1 MKDTKNIKYIIYARK
16 SSESEDRQV
25 KSIEDQIGILRQMAK
40 DLKLNVVDVIDEAKS
55 AKAPGIRPKFI
66 KMMERIES
74 GEINGI
80 LCWRLNRLS
89 RNPVDSGNLHWLLQ
103 TGVIQMI
110 QTSVEGG
117 FRPDDN
123 VVMFSMISSLDNQ
136 FIRGLSIDVKRGN
149 KKRLEKGVRPNQAPL
164 GYLNA
169 RGSDESGIII
179 EDPERFP
186 LIRKMWDMML
196 TGKYSPPQIL
206 EIANNEWGFRTK
218 KTKRQGGKPLA
229 RSALY
234 RIFTSEFYAG
244 TIKYAGEEYEGSH
257 NPMVTLDE
265 FDRVQYLLGRK
276 GKPRAKKH
284 KFPFTGSIRC
294 GECGCLVTA
303 EHKYKKLKE
312 GGVNEHT
319 YYHCTRKRADYNCSQ
334 RHSVTEANLDEQ
346 ICNEISKF
354 TITPR
359 LREWALGILRS
370 SNEKEIAERQQVH
383 ESQNRAVET
392 TQRELDNLTKM
403 RYRDL
408 IDDEAFL
415 KEKESL
421 QGKIREL
428 RRHLKVTEERADN
441 WLELTEQVFDFATH
455 ARESFINGDIETKKQ
470 ILVALGSNPTLKD
483 GKLSIDA
490 NEWFIPIMKNK
501 KAIEAEIEGLEPSQM
516 QINKGREGYEDLSRP
531 CLLGGRDS
539 NPNMQL
545 QRLPSYRWT
554 TPE

>member
-25 KSIEDQIGILRQMAK
+25 QSIEDQITRLKELAK
-40 DLKLNVVDVIDEAKS
+40 NLGLNVVDILSEAKS
-55 AKAPGIRPKFI
+55 AKAPNKRAVFNE
-66 KMMERIES
+66 MMRRLEA
-74 GEINGI
+74 GEANGI
-80 LCWRLNRLS
+80 LCWHIDRLS
-89 RNPVDSGNLHWLLQ
+89 RNPVDSGNIHWLLQ
-103 TGVIQMI
+103 QSILQEI
-110 QTSVEGG
+110 QTAVKKYSPEDCVL
-117 FRPDDN
+117 
-123 VVMFSMISSLDNQ
+123 MFNLESGMANDYIIKLK
-136 FIRGLSIDVKRGN
+136 RDVKRGN
-149 KKRLEKGVRPNQAPL
+149 RGRLEKGWRPNCAPL

-169 RGSDESGIII
+169 RDEQDNGIII

-196 TGKYSPPQIL
+196 TGKYTPPQIL

-470 ILVALGSNPTLKD
+470 ILVALGSNPMLKD

-490 NEWFIPIMKNK
+490 NEWFIPIIENK

-516 QINKGREGYEDLSRP
+516 QINKGREGHEDLTRP